1 MAEEMFVSPTPA
13 PDAWSVYQ
21 EKNRREAST
30 TAGNYLGAMW
40 RQDSPVDGI
49 VAHIAGSQMAPDKNY
64 SVFEPKSWAAA
75 TAGIPDEYHKEFHQ
89 ATSAAHAEY
98 IRGRLFDKFDD
109 QQKLGDLG
117 FAGNTGRVLFGLVE
131 PTSLLAG
138 IASGG
143 VYDVL
148 RGVQGVAGASR
159 ALNTARTA
167 GTIGGAERAAGQLS
181 EAAAAEGTIA
191 RRAAAVAGG
200 AGFNAA
206 FEKVRQSVSFEHDDA
221 MVLEAGLVGAV
232 FSAPFV
238 ALRGHEMTHLRKTA
252 DLERRVLGAVRKER
266 DGAPLDEHDIAA
278 VHEYRATVDKID
290 GIESGKVDAASMP
303 TPSDLEARPARLLSA
318 EKRAELVASRPVSSP
333 VPEKAPESLGVLD
346 PLMDGPEGSRAA
358 HAAQPVSTE
367 GDSMAAPVQELALSM
382 KGEQAPDVNKT
393 PSGEVFWRNTDGVD
407 VLGEIIGTNHNGSLK
422 IDLHPASSPF
432 ERIQGRYISKRRESL
447 SPDSPHYE
455 APDVPDG
462 FLPGSV
468 GAAQVQPIT
477 RSPLSP
483 DYEEPTAAA
492 RYRGDIFSVLNAS
505 ENPIVQE
512 LGHLLV
518 KDAIGNSKSWA
529 QKWTASEIKKNIWRI
544 QAGHFHTAARDAFA
558 EVRQVRG
565 LGPIEAMRAHQE
577 FYENVSAV
585 ARGDRQVLIDNAD
598 IAGPLTTAATAMKH
612 VYAELAERAQK
623 SGLEGAEGLTPN
635 DSYVNR
641 VWSHNNIR
649 STVARLDDVYGKGSG
664 RAELDRMVAAAMPGF
679 RNDVAKAH
687 SFLNAVKTLE
697 FNHALQDIQLMGR
710 DMTALRAELGKSLAA
725 DEVDAIVDVM
735 FAARRTEPDAGRPS
749 NLRYRLDLD
758 ENYRE
763 TLKDGSQFRLSD
775 LFENDSRLLVDKYVN
790 SIGGWIAM
798 AEKGI
803 TSRAA
808 FDRRIAEALDHHKAT
823 SSDTV
828 DASKINREIQLVQD
842 MFNNVTGRPM
852 STQSFNRGDRY
863 LAAFRSYTRSTFL
876 GQLGIAAAFETKNA
890 IGLATVRAFWQQMPS
905 FRGFVQATR
914 SGRIANAELA
924 ADIEAMSGFGLER
937 AAAYARQHEI
947 TEFTY
952 DRGLSSFENYA
963 TKASHA
969 VDMISGNAHFT
980 SATRQFAAA
989 MLIQKHSNMAHG
1001 RLALTDSLRERLV
1014 HNGLN
1019 ENEISSVLADLKQFS
1034 AVDAKGAVTSISWEE
1049 WQKQRPGSYDSY
1061 TLLVERE
1068 VRDAIQDHDIGE
1080 TFPFMHTTLGKVISE
1095 LRTFNLA
1102 GHSKQ
1107 FLKGATYHDGTTA
1120 MTWSLSFMGEA
1131 LAYTLQTSVNFAHN
1145 QEELNKRLT
1154 LERIAAAVVQRMSVL
1169 GVAPMLLETG
1179 YWIGSGGD
1187 SLFKGGTTNTDNR
1200 NAFLT
1205 PSIVA
1210 ANRLLK
1216 GASVGIGA
1224 VNPLSTNRTT
1234 QQDIKALMGTL
1245 PGGNA
1250 WVMRN
1255 IQDYVS
1261 SQFEKSEAHR

>member
-40 RQDSPVDGI
+40 RNDSPVDGI

-64 SVFEPKSWAAA
+64 SVFEPRSWAAA

-159 ALNTARTA
+159 ALNTARTT

-181 EAAAAEGTIA
+181 EAAATEGTIA

-206 FEKVRQSVSFEHDDA
+206 FEKVRQSVNFENDDA

-238 ALRGHEMTHLRKTA
+238 ALRGHEMTHLQKTA
-252 DLERRVLGAVRKER
+252 DLERRVLGVVRKER
-266 DGAPLDEHDIAA
+266 DGAPLDEYDIAA
-278 VHEYRATVDKID
+278 VHEYRATVDKIN
-290 GIESGKVDAASMP
+290 GIESGKVDAGSIP
-303 TPSDLEARPARLLSA
+303 TPSDPYARPARLLSA
-318 EKRAELVASRPVSSP
+318 EKRAELTASRPVSP
-333 VPEKAPESLGVLD
+333 QAVEKAPDSLGVLD
-346 PLMDGPEGSRAA
+346 PLRDSTPGGRA
-358 HAAQPVSTE
+358 
-367 GDSMAAPVQELALSM
+367 
-382 KGEQAPDVNKT
+382 APDVNSAPT
-393 PSGEVFWRNTDGVD
+393 GEVFWRNADGVD
-407 VLGEIIGTNHNGSLK
+407 VLGEIVGVNHNGSLK
-422 IDLHPASSPF
+422 IDLHPASSPLD
-432 ERIQGRYISKRRESL
+432 RMKGRYISKRRESL

-455 APDVPDG
+455 APDVPEG

-477 RSPLSP
+477 KSPLSP
-483 DYEEPTAAA
+483 DYEEPTAAT
-492 RYRGDIFSVLNAS
+492 RFRGDIFSVLNAS

-565 LGPIEAMRAHQE
+565 LGPIDAMRAHQE
-577 FYENVSAV
+577 FYANVSAV

-612 VYAELAERAQK
+612 VYAKLAERAQK

-641 VWSHNNIR
+641 VWNHNNIR
-649 STVARLDDVYGKGSG
+649 STVARLDEVYGKGNG
-664 RAELDRMVAAAMPGF
+664 RAELDRMLAAAMPGF

-697 FNHALQDIQLMGR
+697 FNHTLQDIQLMGR
-710 DMTALRAELGKSLAA
+710 DMTALRAELGKSLSA

-735 FAARRTEPDAGRPS
+735 FTARRTEPDAGRPA
-749 NLRYRLDLD
+749 NLRLRLGLD

-763 TLKDGSQFRLSD
+763 TLADGSQFRVSD

-808 FDRRIAEALDHHKAT
+808 FDRRIADAVDHHKAT

-828 DASKINREIQLVQD
+828 DASKINREIQLVKD
-842 MFNNVTGRPM
+842 MFDNVTGRPM

-905 FRGFVQATR
+905 FRGFIQATR

-969 VDMISGNAHFT
+969 VDIISGNAHFT

-989 MLIQKHSNMAHG
+989 MLIQKHSNIAHG
-1001 RLALTDSLRERLV
+1001 RLALTDSLGERLV

-1034 AVDAKGAVTSISWEE
+1034 AVDTKGAVKSIEWEE
-1049 WQKQRPGSYDSY
+1049 WQKQRPESYDSY
-1061 TLLVERE
+1061 RLLVERE
-1068 VRDAIQDHDIGE
+1068 VRDGIQDHDLGE
-1080 TFPFMHTTLGKVISE
+1080 TYAFQHTTLGKVISE

-1131 LAYTLQTSVNFAHN
+1131 LAYTLQTSVNFSHN

-1216 GASVGIGA
+1216 GASVGVGA

-1250 WVMRN
+1250 WVMRSIN
-1255 IQDYVS
+1255 DYVS
-1261 SQFEKSEAHR
+1261 SQFQKSEAHR